1 MLKLPKNE
9 RDKQIH
15 FCKVCKEENIPFQKI
30 SDEEFITS
38 IIKNIEYNEDL
49 NLRISPPEGIARL
62 FTDFSCQNDD
72 EPVPIN
78 CDYYDATTRIPNAN
92 KPNHSIFHLNIAS
105 LGLHKDELVGALSLL
120 DVQFDIIA
128 ASETKILKN
137 IKPTY
142 DIKLPGYEEYPV
154 PTESSKGGV
163 IIYVKDNIEHKRR
176 FDLEAKMYEAGKL
189 EGVFLEILNG
199 KKKNEIVGCIYRHPT
214 MEIKPF
220 NENYFE
226 GLITKITEEK
236 KICYLAGDFNI
247 DLLQSETDSNIKDFF
262 DILTS
267 N

>member
-1 MLKLPKNE
+1 MRFFTEPAADDPNPRYPCGSCGKNVSERFKAIQCECCNYWNHIRCDQITPYDYEKMLKLPKCQ
-9 RDKQIH
+9 RDQIIH
-15 FCKVCKEENIPFQKI
+15 FCKTCKEDNIPFQKI

-128 ASETKILKN
+128 VSETKIIKN
-137 IKPTY
+137 VIPNY
-142 DIKLPGYEEYPV
+142 DIKLPGYKEYSV

-176 FDLEAKMYEAGKL
+176 FDLESKMYETGQ
-189 EGVFLEILNG
+189 
-199 KKKNEIVGCIYRHPT
+199 
-214 MEIKPF
+214 
-220 NENYFE
+220 
-226 GLITKITEEK
+226 
-236 KICYLAGDFNI
+236 AGDV
-247 DLLQSETDSNIKDFF
+247 L
-262 DILTS
+262 
-267 N
+267 